1 MSKSEI
7 LSLSVLESLSV
18 GTKSLVNSNIK
29 YPKNISKLLYFAK
42 PNAESIAKKL
52 NEIVGIRENSVKKRK
67 NIQSNF
73 KKSYNNQISED
84 KYQKLTKRL
93 KQFN

>member
-1 MSKSEI
+1 M
-7 LSLSVLESLSV
+7 
-18 GTKSLVNSNIK
+18 
-29 YPKNISKLLYFAK
+29 YFAK

-93 KQFN
+93 KQFNFRKGFY